1 MKPILWRLPWL
12 DWPIFGYGFM
22 LMLGFLAGTLLAI
35 KHARREK
42 VDEDRLMDLI
52 LFCVF
57 GGGLIGARLFF
68 FGEYW
73 YDTHIRTPEHSALFG
88 WGNIFEF
95 WKGGL
100 TFYGGFI
107 IATLSSLAYLKWKKM
122 SIAKVADILGV
133 SAALGLVFGRI
144 GCFLNGCCFGKVTDV
159 SWGICYPRIVETVD
173 PEKIQLSYVSMHQ
186 DKIGLDA
193 PQYFSHPVHP
203 TQIYSS
209 FYNLLIFLFLLWF
222 FSKKKYHGQVALAF
236 AVIYSIARFTVEFF
250 RADNELYF
258 NAYTIS
264 QLVSL
269 IVFPTALGLLIY
281 HWKKGTALPDTVA
294 SGSNRSAGEKT
305 SDNKKQSK

>member
-1 MKPILWRLPWL
+1 
-12 DWPIFGYGFM
+12 
-22 LMLGFLAGTLLAI
+22 MLGFLTGTLLAI

-68 FGEYW
+68 FAEYW
-73 YDTHIRTPEHSALFG
+73 NDVKHWWE
-88 WGNIFEF
+88 IFEF

-100 TFYGGFI
+100 TFYGGFLL
-107 IATLSSLAYLKWKKM
+107 ATATSLAYLKWRKM
-122 SIAKVADILGV
+122 SIARVADILGV
-133 SAALGLVFGRI
+133 SVALGLVFGRI
-144 GCFLNGCCFGKVTDV
+144 GCFLNGCCFGKVTDS

-209 FYNLLIFLFLLWF
+209 FYNLLIFLFLLWL

-236 AVIYSIARFTVEFF
+236 AAIYSISRFSVEFF

-258 NAYTIS
+258 DTFTIS
-264 QLVSL
+264 QIVGLV
-269 IVFPTALGLLIY
+269 VFPIAFGLLIY
-281 HWKKGTALPDTVA
+281 HWKKGTTKPVAEA
-294 SGSNRSAGEKT
+294 SGPIRSAGEKT